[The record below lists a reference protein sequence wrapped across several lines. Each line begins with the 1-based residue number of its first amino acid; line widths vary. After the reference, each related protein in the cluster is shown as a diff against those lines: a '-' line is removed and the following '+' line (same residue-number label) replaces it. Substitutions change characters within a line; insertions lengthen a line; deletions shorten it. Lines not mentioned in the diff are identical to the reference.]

1 MSLLHQRILIL
12 HALLDQ
18 ALFDRHHV
26 NLIAHRLSQK
36 LSDVN
41 FIVVICGVCDQW
53 LLEYLYSMAV
63 FRTTPL

>member
-1 MSLLHQRILIL
+1 MSLLYQRILIL

-18 ALFDRHHV
+18 ALFNRHHI
-26 NLIAHRLSQK
+26 NLITHRLSQK

-53 LLEYLYSMAV
+53 LLENLYSMAV